1 MKVKLFNKKVFS
13 IILSVIMLISVIPVG
28 AVTAS
33 AATSGYY
40 TYSVS
45 NGKATITDCR
55 TSISGDIIIPSE
67 LGDYSVTSIG
77 DEAFYRCS
85 S

>member
-33 AATSGYY
+33 AETSGYY

-45 NGKATITDCR
+45 NGKATITGYD
-55 TSISGDIIIPSE
+55 
-67 LGDYSVTSIG
+67 
-77 DEAFYRCS
+77 
-85 S
+85 